1 MKINVEQIPEEGIKL
16 EETVAPETLDLDSE
30 VVKFVSA
37 INIKADVYR
46 ITNAVSVNL
55 VVKSKV
61 NQICCRCLE
70 EIELDFEKKLELD
83 FPVEKGKRIIDLTED
98 IREEIFID
106 FPMNPLCN
114 LECKGLCLGCGKNL
128 NQGNCGCSKSK

>member
-1 MKINVEQIPEEGIKL
+1 MKINVEQIPADGIKL

-30 VVKFVSA
+30 VIKFVSA

-55 VVKSKV
+55 VIKSKV

-70 EIELDFEKKLELD
+70 EIESDFEKKLEFD
-83 FPVEKGKRIIDLTED
+83 FPVEKGKHIIDLNDD
-98 IREEIFID
+98 IREEIFLD
-106 FPMNPLCN
+106 FPMKSLCN
-114 LECKGLCLGCGKNL
+114 LECKGLCPGCGKNL
-128 NQGNCGCSKSK
+128 NQGNCGCSR